1 MLRWLAFCIVSGLVI
16 FGSVYGLTKA
26 FGPQEIA
33 DNLDTGKDTDLPR
46 AKQTTQAPGGP
57 ASTIPAQAQP
67 YVVVKDARFVST
79 VSREIPSERDG
90 KLIVVGIEVPPGEEG
105 KVPPGTF
112 VPNVRISSLLVETN
126 PADRNKYPPADL
138 VEKNGK
144 LYRRYHSYEN
154 SSDLEPGK
162 VEIETQ
168 TKNFKE
174 LQDGDFVKAG
184 QLVAL
189 VNPVLTVDEVGI
201 RIHKLTVAEAE
212 RSSAE
217 KTAAEYKTKWET
229 QKGLI
234 RSGATTS
241 EQVRMEK
248 LGYDR
253 YVEEERAKKAAI
265 GQTQRELSGAMTQMA
280 MHEIRPQVSGRVKKV
295 YRHTGEP
302 AKNLEPV
309 LKIEDT
315 DRLRVEG
322 LIEIQNARG
331 VLPGMK
337 VTIEPNRPVNP
348 SLRLPGHLQ
357 EINSLAVGMIPGVGT
372 GTGGVSVIASG
383 SKDRSVRFWDA
394 STGAQIA
401 VFNGVGPRS
410 ITATSTE
417 AARVLAAVGQEDG
430 GVQIYE
436 MKRNQEGRIVVEKL
450 ALTPDCHSKS
460 VTCITFARDGMTLAT
475 GSDDLAI
482 AYWKLGED
490 GKLTQISRKKETHR
504 SQLTYLHF
512 ANKDH
517 LVSAGRDNTLHVWE
531 IGKDSLRQITNDE
544 LNGRSGDVTSPGVS
558 PDGKLFIYDQGKEL
572 KIMSLSGQHLMG
584 SIVNITGSS
593 PFTGPA
599 LFSPEGT
606 TIVTTCAGE
615 NRVELWRTPT
625 GGRRATELRQFV
637 WPGGQTTC
645 AAFTPDS
652 RYLVTGTQDHNILVW
667 EMPEGAEIAQ
677 KDLTGTITYIS
688 NFLDGADRQVQIR
701 ADLDVANPGLVPGGK
716 ATIVIEPTRIGAPSL
731 SQKPVPLSVGA
742 TDTVLNRPGSR

>member
-26 FGPQEIA
+26 FGPKEIA
-33 DNLDTGKDTDLPR
+33 DIDGPSDRPAETVRP
-46 AKQTTQAPGGP
+46 KQAT
-57 ASTIPAQAQP
+57 ASSNSAIPVQAQP

-90 KLIVVGIEVPPGEEG
+90 RLVVVGTEVPPGEEG
-105 KVPPGTF
+105 KVPPGTL
-112 VPNVRISSLLVETN
+112 VQGVRMYSLLVETN
-126 PADRNKYPPADL
+126 PADRNKYPQADL

-154 SSDLEPGK
+154 SADLEPGK
-162 VEIETQ
+162 VDIETV

-174 LQDGDFVKAG
+174 LQDGDMIEPG

-189 VNPVLTVDEVGI
+189 VNPALTHDEVGI

-217 KTAAEYKTKWET
+217 KTAKEYKEKY
-229 QKGLI
+229 
-234 RSGATTS
+234 TTS
-241 EQVRMEK
+241 LKLSATGAGTSENVRMDK
-248 LGYDR
+248 LGWDR
-253 YVEEERAKKAAI
+253 YVEEERAKKAMI
-265 GQTQRELSGAMTQMA
+265 GQTQRELSGAMTQMK
-280 MHEIRPQVSGRVKKV
+280 MHEIRPDVGGRVKKV

-315 DRLRVEG
+315 KRLRVEG

-331 VLPGMK
+331 IVPGMK
-337 VTIEPNRPVNP
+337 VTIEPNRPVTP
-348 SLRLPGHLQ
+348 SLRLSGHLQ
-357 EINSLAVGMIPGVGT
+357 EINSLAVGMIPGGGT
-372 GTGGVSVIASG
+372 GSAGVHVIVSG

-394 STGAQIA
+394 ATGAA
-401 VFNGVGPRS
+401 VIGYNSVSPRS
-410 ITATSTE
+410 IAATLPVAS
-417 AARVLAAVGQEDG
+417 RVLAAVGQEDG
-430 GVQIYE
+430 GVQLFE
-436 MKRNQEGRIVVEKL
+436 MKRNQEGRVVVEKL
-450 ALTPDCHSKS
+450 ALTPDCHSRAI
-460 VTCITFARDGMTLAT
+460 TCIAFSPDGTTLAT

-482 AYWKLGED
+482 AHWKLGED
-490 GKLTQISRKKETHR
+490 GKLTQISRQKATHR
-504 SQLTYLHF
+504 SQLTYLQF
-512 ANKDH
+512 ASKDH

-531 IGKDSLRQITNDE
+531 VTKDSLRQITSDE
-544 LNGRSGDVTSPGVS
+544 LNGRTGDVTSPGVS
-558 PDGKLFIYDQGKEL
+558 PDGKLFIYDQGREL
-572 KIMSLSGQHLMG
+572 KIMSLAEKHLIG

-606 TIVTTCAGE
+606 TIVTACAGE

-625 GGRRATELRQFV
+625 NGRRATELRQFV
-637 WPGGQTTC
+637 WSGGQTTC
-645 AAFTPDS
+645 AAFTLDS
-652 RYLVTGTQDHNILVW
+652 RYLVTGTQDHQILVW
-667 EMPEGAEIAQ
+667 EMPEASEIAQ

-701 ADLDVANPGLVPGGK
+701 ADLDVANPGLAPGGK
-716 ATIVIEPTRIGAPSL
+716 ATIVIEPTRSGGPGL
-731 SQKPVPLSVGA
+731 SQKPAPMSVGA